1 VDGAATPIRDALV
14 RVDEV
19 TWDVPVTYRADMRV
33 PVRLY
38 ASEELL
44 EGILRGDALTQLV
57 NVATLPGIVDFAYGM
72 PDMHDGYGFP
82 VGGVAATRLPDGIVS
97 PGGVGFDINC
107 GVRLLALPLTQA
119 ELGRQHEP
127 LVHEM
132 SRAIPSG
139 TGRGGEW
146 RLDDYEM
153 DRVLNEGV
161 PYLVRVRGD
170 GFEEDIANC
179 ESGGCLA
186 GADATAVSERARDRG
201 RDQLGTMGSGNH
213 FVELQVV
220 DRIFDA
226 DTASAFGIAAG
237 QLTVL
242 IHTGS
247 RGLGHQVCTDFVRL
261 MDARREEYGLVLPD
275 RQLSCAPVSSS
286 EGTAYLAAMSAA
298 ANFAWSNRQMITEHV
313 RRAVTRHFG
322 NAGPASVRVVY
333 DVAHNIAKRERY
345 DGQDVCVH
353 RKGATRAFGAG
364 HEELPP
370 HFQRTGQPVFIP
382 GSMGTASY
390 VLAGLPT
397 SYARSWGSACHGAG
411 RRLSRSAAKK
421 QVDGPTLRKELEA
434 QGIVVRGGSST
445 GLAEEAPAA
454 YKDVDAVAAVVERA
468 GLATRVARLRPIG
481 VVKG

>member
-1 VDGAATPIRDALV
+1 MTSPIRDALV
-14 RVDEV
+14 RVDDV
-19 TWDVPVTYRADMRV
+19 TWELPASFRADMRV
-33 PVRLY
+33 PVRIY
-38 ASEELL
+38 ANEDLL
-44 EGILRGDALTQLV
+44 DGILSGDAVTQLV
-57 NVATLPGIVDFAYGM
+57 NVATLPGVVDFAYGM

-82 VGGVAATRLPDGIVS
+82 VGGVAATRMPDGIVS

-107 GVRLLALPLTQA
+107 GVRLLALPLTFDD
-119 ELGRQHEP
+119 LGRRHEP

-132 SRAIPSG
+132 SRSIPSG

-153 DRVLNEGV
+153 DRVLGEGV
-161 PYLVRVRGD
+161 PYLVKVRGE
-170 GFEEDIANC
+170 GFDEDVAHC
-179 ESGGCLA
+179 ESTGCLP
-186 GADATAVSERARDRG
+186 GADADAVSQRARDRG

-220 DRIFDA
+220 ERVFDGA
-226 DTASAFGIAAG
+226 TASAFGIAAG

-261 MDARREEYGLVLPD
+261 MDTKREEYGLVLPD
-275 RQLSCAPVSSS
+275 RQLSCAPVSSP
-286 EGTAYLAAMSAA
+286 EGRAYLGAMSAA

-313 RRAVTRHFG
+313 RRAVTRHFTDV
-322 NAGPASVRVVY
+322 AASDVRVMY
-333 DVAHNIAKRERY
+333 DVAHNIAKRETY
-345 DGQDVCVH
+345 AGVEVCVH

-364 HEELPP
+364 HEELPR
-370 HFQRTGQPVFIP
+370 HFQATGQPVFIP

-390 VLAGLPT
+390 VLAGNAN
-397 SYARSWGSACHGAG
+397 SAQRSWGSACHGAG

-421 QVDGPTLRKELEA
+421 QVEGSALRKELEA
-434 QGIVVRGGSST
+434 QGIVVRGGSAT
-445 GLAEEAPAA
+445 GLAEEAPVA
-454 YKDVDAVAAVVERA
+454 YKDVDAVASVVEAA